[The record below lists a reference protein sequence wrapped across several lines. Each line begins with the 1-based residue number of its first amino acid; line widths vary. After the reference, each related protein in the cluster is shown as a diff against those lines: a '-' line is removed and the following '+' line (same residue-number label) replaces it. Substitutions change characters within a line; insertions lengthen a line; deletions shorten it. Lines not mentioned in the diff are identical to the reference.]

1 MRRLV
6 VGAVTAGVALTGC
19 AVPYDGDGEVALAP
33 GMAPAPA
40 AAPAQDA
47 VPVVVD
53 TDLGGDDLA
62 ALAFLLRHPGIDV
75 RAVTVAG
82 GGLVG
87 CDPGVDLVADLLT
100 GLQEEAV
107 PVACTATAPGGRA
120 FPDEWRALA
129 ATGTGIPRPAST
141 LEAQSG
147 EAWSLVA
154 RLTRRH
160 DDLVLVALGPM
171 TTAAELARRSP
182 DAYARL
188 AGVHAMGGSVDG
200 EPVDGVAEWNAAA
213 DPAAFDA
220 VLGAGVPVTLVPEDA
235 VPEGTPDVLGSDPVV
250 ARVAASID
258 YPAWWDLAAAAA
270 LVTGPGET
278 TTGRWVLD
286 PEVPGRLVQAGD
298 DGDVEVVRSLDQGA
312 LEAAYADAL
321 G

>member
-1 MRRLV
+1 M
-6 VGAVTAGVALTGC
+6 VGAVATGVALTGC
-19 AVPYDGDGEVALAP
+19 SVPYDDDGEVALAP
-33 GMAPAPA
+33 GAAPAPA
-40 AAPAQDA
+40 AAPAADA

-62 ALAFLLRHPGIDV
+62 ALAFLLRHPQVDV

-87 CDPGVDLVADLLT
+87 CDPGVDVVADLLT

-107 PVACTATAPGGRA
+107 PVACTAPSPEGRA
-120 FPDEWRALA
+120 FPDEWSQLA

-141 LEAQSG
+141 LEAERG
-147 EAWSLVA
+147 DAWSLVA
-154 RLTRRH
+154 RLARRH

-188 AGVHAMGGSVDG
+188 VRVHAMGGSVDG

-235 VPEGTPDVLGSDPVV
+235 VPEGTPDVLASHPVV
-250 ARVAASID
+250 ARVAATID

-270 LVTGPGET
+270 LVTRPAET
-278 TTGRWVLD
+278 TAGRWVLD
-286 PEVPGRLVQAGD
+286 PQVPGRLVQAGG
-298 DGDVEVVRSLDQGA
+298 DGDVEVVRSFDEDA